1 MCGMPY
7 AVRRISA
14 TYRPPPVARPAKS
27 AGAPAADATVG
38 TAATAAVA
46 AARHDAT
53 IMAVDRRNPV
63 LPWRPVRS
71 RLKRRSVPF
80 MRLPSVRMAADPA
93 DGVGRGPG
101 GAAQLLADLEPA
113 HPAATPATRRVTT
126 RHHSDQVIVA
136 HRFSI
141 ASWRQPVRQEVPG
154 GLDGHPVGQRP
165 RCWNQRSQR
174 GPAYSP

>member
-7 AVRRISA
+7 SVRRISA
-14 TYRPPPVARPAKS
+14 TYRPPPIARPAES

-53 IMAVDRRNPV
+53 TMTVGRRNRV
-63 LPWRPVRS
+63 LPWRAVRS
-71 RLKRRSVPF
+71 RLKRRSEPF
-80 MRLPSVRMAADPA
+80 MRLPSFRTAADPA
-93 DGVGRGPG
+93 DGVGRGPR
-101 GAAQLLADLEPA
+101 GAAQLLADRELA

-126 RHHSDQVIVA
+126 RHHSGQVIVV
-136 HRFSI
+136 HRFFI
-141 ASWRQPVRQEVPG
+141 ASWRQPVRHEVPG

-165 RCWNQRSQR
+165 
-174 GPAYSP
+174 P